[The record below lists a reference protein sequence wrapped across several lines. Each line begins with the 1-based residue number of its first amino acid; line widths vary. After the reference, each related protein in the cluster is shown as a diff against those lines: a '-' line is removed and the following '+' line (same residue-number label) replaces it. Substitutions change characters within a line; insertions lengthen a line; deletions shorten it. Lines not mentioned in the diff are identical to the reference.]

1 MMNIIESFEIESG
14 ELNITVSVI
23 CFDCNDG
30 FSDQWE
36 GTDTHQG
43 GVTIKNPNA
52 GRNSWKY
59 FIPQQCSLAE
69 LAASYAK
76 QGRDNPSGAAY
87 QSMQEQL
94 MRDITASDYG
104 FRATAYIGD
113 ILVLDDEHMGCG
125 FDYSYDDEG
134 SLLDRAIC
142 VWDEYGTTDEVIG
155 MAKKAAADI
164 VAASPVLTAFIN

>member
-1 MMNIIESFEIESG
+1 MSIIESFEIESG
-14 ELNITVSVI
+14 ELNISVSVI

-36 GTDTHQG
+36 GTDKHQG
-43 GVTIKNPNA
+43 GVTITNPAA
-52 GRNSWKY
+52 GRNSYKY
-59 FIPQQCSLAE
+59 FIPRQVSLSE
-69 LAASYAK
+69 LVAAYAK
-76 QGRDNPSGAAY
+76 QGRENPSAAAY

-134 SLLDRAIC
+134 SLLDRAVR
-142 VWDEYGTTDEVIG
+142 VWDEYDTTADVIEL
-155 MAKKAAADI
+155 AKKAAADI
-164 VAASPVLTAFIN
+164 VAAYPVLTAFIN

>member
-36 GTDTHQG
+36 GTDKHQG
-43 GVTIKNPNA
+43 GVTITNPDA
-52 GRNSWKY
+52 DRNSWKY
-59 FIPQQCSLAE
+59 FIPKQCSLAE

-76 QGRDNPSGAAY
+76 QGRENPSAAAY

-104 FRATAYIGD
+104 FRVNAYIGD
-113 ILVLDDEHMGCG
+113 ILVLDEGHVGCG

-134 SLLDRAIC
+134 SLLDRATC
-142 VWDEYGTTDEVIG
+142 VWDEYDAIGEVEAL
-155 MAKKAAADI
+155 AKSKAADI
-164 VAASPVLTAFIN
+164 LANIETLAAFIK